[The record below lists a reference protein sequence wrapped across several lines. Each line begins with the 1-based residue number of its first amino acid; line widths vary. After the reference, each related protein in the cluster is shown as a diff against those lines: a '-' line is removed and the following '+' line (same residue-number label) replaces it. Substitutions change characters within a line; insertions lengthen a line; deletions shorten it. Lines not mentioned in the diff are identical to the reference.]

1 MGKTVFIPLTDDL
14 LYEHP
19 ERILGPVI
27 PFSQQARRAAAEPVA
42 FRSTIPG
49 LDAKAKLEAAGT
61 NAASRS
67 KPAKAS
73 LPQGASLRS
82 E

>member
-1 MGKTVFIPLTDDL
+1 MGRIVFIPLTDDL

-27 PFSQQARRAAAEPVA
+27 PFSQKARRTTFEPAAIS
-42 FRSTIPG
+42 STTPG
-49 LDAKAKLEAAGT
+49 LDAKTKSETAGA

-67 KPAKAS
+67 KRDKTS
-73 LPQGASLRS
+73 LPQGGALR
-82 E
+82 